1 MQDDVTKMT
10 KGELIQ
16 SLNETGASKEQI
28 AEWLQVREAMVAA
41 NEADARLQATLN
53 DPVVQRA
60 TELTKEHQRKS
71 ERRGTMVW
79 TVLGALFWLAVLYF
93 VFINP
98 FVR

>member
-1 MQDDVTKMT
+1 MQDDMTKMT

-16 SLNETGASKEQI
+16 SLNEAGASKEQI
-28 AEWLQVREAMVAA
+28 AEWLQVREALVATNKA
-41 NEADARLQATLN
+41 ESRLQATLN

-60 TELTKEHQRKS
+60 KELAKEHQRKS
-71 ERRGTMVW
+71 ERRSTIVW
-79 TVLGALFWLAVLYF
+79 AVLGALFWLAMLYF